1 MTASPPPQLG
11 FAGLLEEAAESNRK
25 HRLERETFHLPETMA
40 EGLPYYRDLIE
51 QHHGAMLAADVETVI
66 AIREEARRLARKLNG
81 GDGGYLADEASP
93 GNVLTRETAAP
104 TGTVPLWG
112 QSGSFEVACQG
123 MRVRIELE
131 GLFRIGTGFGFW
143 PGFSAHAVEPD
154 KPFLSS
160 TGYRSF
166 LGIHAEPVANMTPD
180 GFVAEMIAAH
190 VEKELKGRLVTIE
203 PAYRKRIDA

>member
-1 MTASPPPQLG
+1 MSASPPPQLG
-11 FAGLLEEAAESNRK
+11 FDGLLAEADDANRK
-25 HRLERETFHLPETMA
+25 HRFARDTFHLPETMA

-51 QHHGAMLAADVETVI
+51 QHHGAMVAADVETVI

-81 GDGGYLADEASP
+81 GSGGYLAGDDSP

-104 TGTVPLWG
+104 SGTIPFWG
-112 QSGSFEVACQG
+112 QSGSFEIVCQG
-123 MRVRIELE
+123 VRVRIELE
-131 GLFRIGTGFGFW
+131 GLFGIGTGFGFW

-166 LGIHAEPVANMTPD
+166 LGLHGAPEPGLAPQD
-180 GFVAEMIAAH
+180 FVAAVIAAS
-190 VEKELKGRLVTIE
+190 VEKELKGRLVSIE